1 MVQVRITGWRYG
13 LKKVSMTTTIRD
25 ALDLGLA
32 DAKRCTDRV
41 LDGEVVVLDVPS
53 REAAIALAGA
63 LHELGADVEVA
74 DGGETG
80 TPHLPHPPERR

>member
-1 MVQVRITGWRYG
+1 MAQVRITGWRYG

-25 ALDLGLA
+25 ALGLGLA
-32 DAKRCTDRV
+32 EAKQCTNRV
-41 LDGEVVVLDVPS
+41 LDGEVVVLDLPD
-53 REAAIALAGA
+53 REAAIALADA

-80 TPHLPHPPERR
+80 TRHLPHPPERQ